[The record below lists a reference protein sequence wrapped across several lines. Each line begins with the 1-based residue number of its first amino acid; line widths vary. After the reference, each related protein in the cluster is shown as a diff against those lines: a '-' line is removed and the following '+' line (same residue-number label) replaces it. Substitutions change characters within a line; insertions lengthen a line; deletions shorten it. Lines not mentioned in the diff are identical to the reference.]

1 MFRKN
6 CYSCNRPSFS
16 STKEG
21 QWLCPVCGEDL
32 TRQKVHHPE
41 KMGHLMRM
49 NNMQCC
55 EKKQVIKY
63 R

>member
-16 STKEG
+16 SSKEG

-32 TRQKVHHPE
+32 TKQKVHHPD
-41 KMGHLMRM
+41 KMAQIMK
-49 NNMQCC
+49 MQNT
-55 EKKQVIKY
+55 Q